1 MAIYISENGFIAL
14 TLSAI
19 ETSIK
24 YEATG
29 ILLGYEVKRKDVIN
43 YYVENIIPY
52 QIAERTSESVSVLP
66 VRRNRIRRVFPN
78 YMKYKII
85 GEFHTHPEGNI
96 YLSPGDKKF
105 IRSSGYELEIVVAIK
120 IGNKTRRAWDY
131 NYKTKIL
138 SGSIDR
144 YLIKIAGWRVENEKI
159 VRQIIT
165 CPFAVGFD
173 YLKPF

>member
-29 ILLGYEVKRKDVIN
+29 ILLGYEVNRRGGIT
-43 YYVENIIPY
+43 YYVENVIPY
-52 QIAERTSESVSVLP
+52 QIAKRTSDSVSVHSF
-66 VRRNRIRRVFPN
+66 RRNRIRKVFPN

-85 GEFHTHPEGNI
+85 GEFHTHPQGNI
-96 YLSPGDKKF
+96 DLSSEDKKF
-105 IRSSGYELEIVVAIK
+105 IRSSNYKLEIVVTIK
-120 IGNKTRRAWDY
+120 KKNKNITWGYKNKT
-131 NYKTKIL
+131 L
-138 SGSIDR
+138 SGSIDK
-144 YLIKIAGWRVENEKI
+144 YLMKIAGWRVGNKKI
-159 VRQIIT
+159 FKQIIR

-173 YLKPF
+173 YSKPF

>member
-29 ILLGYEVKRKDVIN
+29 ILLGYEVKRKDRIT
-43 YYVENIIPY
+43 YYVENVIPY
-52 QIAERTSESVSVLP
+52 QIAERTSESVSVYP
-66 VRRNRIRRVFPN
+66 GRRNRVRRVFPN

-96 YLSPGDKKF
+96 ALSPADKEF
-105 IRSSGYELEIVVAIK
+105 IRSSDYKLEIVVAIE
-120 IGNKTRRAWDY
+120 IANKTHAW
-131 NYKTKIL
+131 NYKNKIL
-138 SGSIDR
+138 SGSIDK

-159 VRQIIT
+159 VPQIIR

-173 YLKPF
+173 YAKPF